1 MNTFK
6 NSALTSSN
14 ERANNVKKVNSL
26 SCKTSTEL
34 RKGKVAKKLQQW
46 LEIDF
51 SIKIFGYTIIKFH
64 FPPQDEQSEIKEML
78 DNLNFF

>member
-1 MNTFK
+1 MNTQQ
-6 NSALTSSN
+6 NNALRSSK
-14 ERANNVKKVNSL
+14 ERANIVKNNKLVS
-26 SCKTSTEL
+26 SEL
-34 RKGKVAKKLQQW
+34 KKGKIAKKLQQW

-51 SIKIFGYTIIKFH
+51 TIKIFGITVVKFH

>member
-6 NSALTSSN
+6 NNALASSN
-14 ERANNVKKVNSL
+14 ERARLAKKVNSV
-26 SCKTSTEL
+26 SSQ
-34 RKGKVAKKLQQW
+34 KGKIAQKLQQW

-51 SIKIFGYTIIKFH
+51 SIKIFGITIIKFH
-64 FPPQDEQSEIKEML
+64 FPPQDEQREVKEML

>member
-6 NSALTSSN
+6 SNALASSN
-14 ERANNVKKVNSL
+14 ERAKNAKSNLVS
-26 SCKTSTEL
+26 SEL
-34 RKGKVAKKLQQW
+34 KKGKIAKKLQQW

-51 SIKIFGYTIIKFH
+51 SIKIFGITIIKFH
-64 FPPQDEQSEIKEML
+64 FPPQDEQREVKEML

>member
-1 MNTFK
+1 MYTFK
-6 NSALTSSN
+6 NNALASSN
-14 ERANNVKKVNSL
+14 ERANNAKKVNSL
-26 SCKTSTEL
+26 SSN
-34 RKGKVAKKLQQW
+34 KGKIAKKLQQW

-51 SIKIFGYTIIKFH
+51 TIKIFGITIVKFH

>member
-1 MNTFK
+1 MNTLK
-6 NSALTSSN
+6 NNALASIN
-14 ERANNVKKVNSL
+14 DRANNAKKVNSV
-26 SCKTSTEL
+26 SSN
-34 RKGKVAKKLQQW
+34 KGKIAKKLQRW

-51 SIKIFGYTIIKFH
+51 SIKIFGITIVKFH

>member
-1 MNTFK
+1 METFK
-6 NSALTSSN
+6 NKALASSS
-14 ERANNVKKVNSL
+14 ERANIVKKSNLVSSDL
-26 SCKTSTEL
+26 K
-34 RKGKVAKKLQQW
+34 KGKIAKKLQQW

-51 SIKIFGYTIIKFH
+51 SIKIFGITIIKFH

>member
-6 NSALTSSN
+6 NNALASSN
-14 ERANNVKKVNSL
+14 ERANNVKKVNSV
-26 SCKTSTEL
+26 SSN
-34 RKGKVAKKLQQW
+34 KGKIAKKLQQW

-51 SIKIFGYTIIKFH
+51 SIKIFGITIVKFY

>member
-6 NSALTSSN
+6 NRALTSSN
-14 ERANNVKKVNSL
+14 ERAKNVKKSNLVS
-26 SCKTSTEL
+26 SEL
-34 RKGKVAKKLQQW
+34 KKGKIAKKLQQW

-51 SIKIFGYTIIKFH
+51 TIKIFGITIVKFH
-64 FPPQDEQSEIKEML
+64 FPPQDERSEIKEML

>member
-1 MNTFK
+1 MNNLQKT
-6 NSALTSSN
+6 ALTGSN
-14 ERANNVKKVNSL
+14 ERANNVKKANLVS
-26 SCKTSTEL
+26 SEVK
-34 RKGKVAKKLQQW
+34 KGKIAKKLQQW

-51 SIKIFGYTIIKFH
+51 SIKIFGITILKFH

>member
-6 NSALTSSN
+6 NNALASSN
-14 ERANNVKKVNSL
+14 ERANIAKKVNSV
-26 SCKTSTEL
+26 SSNE
-34 RKGKVAKKLQQW
+34 GKIAKKLQQW

-51 SIKIFGYTIIKFH
+51 TIKIFGITIVKFH

>member
-6 NSALTSSN
+6 NKALTSSN
-14 ERANNVKKVNSL
+14 ERANSVKKVNSL
-26 SCKTSTEL
+26 SSN
-34 RKGKVAKKLQQW
+34 KGKIAKKLQQW

-51 SIKIFGYTIIKFH
+51 SIKIFGITIVKFH

>member
-6 NSALTSSN
+6 NNALLSSK
-14 ERANNVKKVNSL
+14 ERANNA
-26 SCKTSTEL
+26 KTSKLVSSEL
-34 RKGKVAKKLQQW
+34 KKGKIAKKLQQW

-51 SIKIFGYTIIKFH
+51 TIKIFGITIVKFH

>member
-1 MNTFK
+1 METFK
-6 NSALTSSN
+6 SRALTSSN
-14 ERANNVKKVNSL
+14 ERANNAKKVNSL
-26 SCKTSTEL
+26 SSN
-34 RKGKVAKKLQQW
+34 KGKIAKKLQQW

-51 SIKIFGYTIIKFH
+51 SIKIFGITIVKFH

>member
-1 MNTFK
+1 METFK
-6 NSALTSSN
+6 SRALTSSN
-14 ERANNVKKVNSL
+14 ERANNVKKSNSV
-26 SCKTSTEL
+26 SSQ
-34 RKGKVAKKLQQW
+34 KGRIAKKLQQW

-51 SIKIFGYTIIKFH
+51 SIKIFGITIIKFH

>member
-1 MNTFK
+1 METFK
-6 NSALTSSN
+6 NRALTSSN

-26 SCKTSTEL
+26 SSN
-34 RKGKVAKKLQQW
+34 KGKIAKKLQQW

-51 SIKIFGYTIIKFH
+51 TIKIFGITIVKFH

>member
-6 NSALTSSN
+6 NNALASSN
-14 ERANNVKKVNSL
+14 ERANNAKKSNLVS
-26 SCKTSTEL
+26 SEL
-34 RKGKVAKKLQQW
+34 KKGKIAKKLQQW

-51 SIKIFGYTIIKFH
+51 SIKIFGITIVKFH
-64 FPPQDEQSEIKEML
+64 FPPQDEQREIKELL

>member
-1 MNTFK
+1 MK
-6 NSALTSSN
+6 
-14 ERANNVKKVNSL
+14 
-26 SCKTSTEL
+26 
-34 RKGKVAKKLQQW
+34 KGKIARKLKQW

-51 SIKIFGYTIIKFH
+51 SIKIFGITIVKFH

>member
-1 MNTFK
+1 MNTIK
-6 NSALTSSN
+6 NNALALSN
-14 ERANNVKKVNSL
+14 ERPNNVKNKQLVSSDLN
-26 SCKTSTEL
+26 
-34 RKGKVAKKLQQW
+34 KGKIARKLQQW

-51 SIKIFGYTIIKFH
+51 SIKIFGITIVKFH

>member
-6 NSALTSSN
+6 NNALASSN
-14 ERANNVKKVNSL
+14 ERATSAKKVNSV
-26 SCKTSTEL
+26 SSQ
-34 RKGKVAKKLQQW
+34 KGRIARKLQQW

-51 SIKIFGYTIIKFH
+51 SIKIFGITIIKFH

>member
-6 NSALTSSN
+6 NNALASLN
-14 ERANNVKKVNSL
+14 ERANNAKKVNSV
-26 SCKTSTEL
+26 SSQ
-34 RKGKVAKKLQQW
+34 KGKIAKKLQQW

-51 SIKIFGYTIIKFH
+51 SIKIFGITIVKFH

-78 DNLNFF
+78 DNLSFF

>member
-1 MNTFK
+1 METFK
-6 NSALTSSN
+6 NKSLTCSN
-14 ERANNVKKVNSL
+14 ERANNAKKVNSV
-26 SCKTSTEL
+26 SSQ
-34 RKGKVAKKLQQW
+34 KGKIAKKLQQW

-51 SIKIFGYTIIKFH
+51 SIKIFGITIIKFH

>member
-6 NSALTSSN
+6 NNALASSN

-26 SCKTSTEL
+26 SS
-34 RKGKVAKKLQQW
+34 RKGKIAKKLQQW

-51 SIKIFGYTIIKFH
+51 SIKIFGITIVKFH
-64 FPPQDEQSEIKEML
+64 FPPQDELKNPDCFPTQ
-78 DNLNFF
+78 

>member
-6 NSALTSSN
+6 NNALASSN
-14 ERANNVKKVNSL
+14 ERANIAKKVNSV
-26 SCKTSTEL
+26 SSP
-34 RKGKVAKKLQQW
+34 KVKIAKKLQQW

-51 SIKIFGYTIIKFH
+51 SIKIFGITIIKFH

-78 DNLNFF
+78 DNLKLS

>member
-1 MNTFK
+1 METFK
-6 NSALTSSN
+6 NKALISSN
-14 ERANNVKKVNSL
+14 ERANNAKKSNLVS
-26 SCKTSTEL
+26 SEL
-34 RKGKVAKKLQQW
+34 KKGKIAKKLQQW

-51 SIKIFGYTIIKFH
+51 TSKIFGITIVKFH

>member
-6 NSALTSSN
+6 DKALTSSN
-14 ERANNVKKVNSL
+14 ERANNAKKSSL
-26 SCKTSTEL
+26 VSSEL
-34 RKGKVAKKLQQW
+34 KKGKIAKKLQQW

-51 SIKIFGYTIIKFH
+51 TIKIFGITIVKFH

>member
-1 MNTFK
+1 METFK
-6 NSALTSSN
+6 NKALASSN
-14 ERANNVKKVNSL
+14 ERANNAKKSNLVS
-26 SCKTSTEL
+26 SSEL
-34 RKGKVAKKLQQW
+34 KKGKIARKLQQW

-51 SIKIFGYTIIKFH
+51 SIKIFGITILKFH

>member
-1 MNTFK
+1 METFK
-6 NSALTSSN
+6 SNALVSSN
-14 ERANNVKKVNSL
+14 ERAQNAKKVNLVS
-26 SCKTSTEL
+26 SEL
-34 RKGKVAKKLQQW
+34 KKGKIAKKLQQW

-51 SIKIFGYTIIKFH
+51 SIKIFGITIVKFH

>member
-1 MNTFK
+1 MNTQQ
-6 NSALTSSN
+6 NNALASSK
-14 ERANNVKKVNSL
+14 ERANNVKKFNSV
-26 SCKTSTEL
+26 SSQ
-34 RKGKVAKKLQQW
+34 KGRIAKKLQQW

-51 SIKIFGYTIIKFH
+51 SIKIFGITIIKFH

>member
-6 NSALTSSN
+6 NSALTCSN
-14 ERANNVKKVNSL
+14 ERANNAKKSNLVS
-26 SCKTSTEL
+26 SEMK
-34 RKGKVAKKLQQW
+34 KGKIAKKLQQW

-51 SIKIFGYTIIKFH
+51 TIKIFGITIVKFH

>member
-1 MNTFK
+1 METFK
-6 NSALTSSN
+6 NNALTSSN
-14 ERANNVKKVNSL
+14 ERAKNVKKVNLVS
-26 SCKTSTEL
+26 SEMK
-34 RKGKVAKKLQQW
+34 KGKIAKKLQQW

-51 SIKIFGYTIIKFH
+51 SIKIFGITIIKFH

>member
-6 NSALTSSN
+6 NNALASSS
-14 ERANNVKKVNSL
+14 ERAYNAKKSNLLSSEVKK
-26 SCKTSTEL
+26 
-34 RKGKVAKKLQQW
+34 GKIAKKLQQW

-51 SIKIFGYTIIKFH
+51 TVKIFGITIIKFH

-78 DNLNFF
+78 DNFNFF

>member
-6 NSALTSSN
+6 NNALASSN
-14 ERANNVKKVNSL
+14 ERAKIAKKVNS
-26 SCKTSTEL
+26 SN
-34 RKGKVAKKLQQW
+34 KGKIAKKLQQW

-51 SIKIFGYTIIKFH
+51 SIKIFGITIIKFH

>member
-6 NSALTSSN
+6 NNALTSSK
-14 ERANNVKKVNSL
+14 ERANNAKKVNSV
-26 SCKTSTEL
+26 SSQ
-34 RKGKVAKKLQQW
+34 KGRIAQKLQQW

-51 SIKIFGYTIIKFH
+51 SVKIFGITIIKFH